1 MFNIEMSIF
10 QIMSIGLFGL
20 IFGSF
25 EASTNLFYLITKNY
39 DLPRKQHSRELPE
52 NVSDAEVFHK
62 VVQMFCLGIILLLIS
77 IISITIDPQLFIVGA
92 AVILVNGLIDYSKFK
107 KIDMLIVWIVIAVIA
122 SSFSL
127 LSAF

>member
-52 NVSDAEVFHK
+52 NVNYPALKH
-62 VVQMFCLGIILLLIS
+62 LGLHREEQE
-77 IISITIDPQLFIVGA
+77 QLV
-92 AVILVNGLIDYSKFK
+92 D
-107 KIDMLIVWIVIAVIA
+107 
-122 SSFSL
+122 
-127 LSAF
+127 